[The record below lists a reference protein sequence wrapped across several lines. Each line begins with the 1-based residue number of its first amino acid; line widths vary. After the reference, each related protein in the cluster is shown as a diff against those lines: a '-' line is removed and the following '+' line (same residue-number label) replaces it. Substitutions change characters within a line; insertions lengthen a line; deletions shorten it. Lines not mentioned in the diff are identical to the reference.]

1 MKTKMTVE
9 SFKAKVLPLIH
20 SGCKSVEDMQAK
32 AAVFLTD
39 IELVDDDGTAVEVAD
54 LDWKELGG
62 DVETKGEERTYTLD
76 AKQLEDAI
84 QKAIAPLQ
92 KEIKRR
98 DKPGQ
103 ISVGDPLN
111 IKTWGV
117 VRNFSGATNREKSEK
132 AYMFGQWFMGINGN
146 RKAREFCESR
156 GIMFVKESGGIE
168 TKVHQEGTNTTGGYL
183 VPEQFMNDLI
193 DLRLEYGVFRRNANI
208 VPMTSD
214 TSSRPRRVSGLTP
227 YFVGES
233 TAGTQSTMAWDRVTL
248 VAKKLMVLT
257 KTSNEL
263 NEDAAVSI
271 GDKIA
276 GEIAYAFA
284 NKEDSC
290 GFLGTGNAA
299 TYGGIVGVN
308 QGLINING
316 VDEGG
321 GLIETATSVAFS
333 SVVLG
338 DFHRLVSILPTYARR
353 APKFYCSPLVND
365 QVLQKLAYA
374 SGGATAMEIVNGVPR
389 PTFLGYPVEMVEVM
403 SVSATAGEV
412 FCLFGDLSLAAD
424 FGDRRSTAIA
434 TSDSALNAFEQDEIV
449 VRGTERFDINC
460 HDLGTSSAAGPIVGL
475 IMYTA

>member
-9 SFKAKVLPLIH
+9 SFKAKVLPLL
-20 SGCKSVEDMQAK
+20 STGCKSADELQAK
-32 AAVFLTD
+32 AAAFIGDDYELTNDSGEAVELDAADLVIEAKAAPEPTAD
-39 IELVDDDGTAVEVAD
+39 IEAAVTTAVGKAMTAYESKARGRKPIAD
-54 LDWKELGG
+54 
-62 DVETKGEERTYTLD
+62 
-76 AKQLEDAI
+76 
-84 QKAIAPLQ
+84 
-92 KEIKRR
+92 IK
-98 DKPGQ
+98 
-103 ISVGDPLN
+103 VGDPLN
-111 IKTWGV
+111 IKTWGRV
-117 VRNFSGATNREKSEK
+117 KNFSGATEREKAEK
-132 AYMFGQWFMGINGN
+132 AYSFGQWFMGINGS

-183 VPEQFMNDLI
+183 VPDQFMNDMI
-193 DLRLEYGVFRRNANI
+193 DLRLEYGVFRRNANV

-214 TSSRPRRVSGLTP
+214 TASRPRRVSGLTP

-233 TAGTQSTMAWDRVTL
+233 AAGTQSTLGWDRVSLT
-248 VAKKLMVLT
+248 AKKLMVLT

-271 GDKIA
+271 GDKVA

-284 NKEDSC
+284 NKEDAC
-290 GFLGTGNAA
+290 GFIGTGNAA
-299 TYGGIVGVN
+299 TYGGIVGLTA
-308 QGLINING
+308 GLTNING

-353 APKFYCSPLVND
+353 SPKFYCSPLVND
-365 QVLQKLAYA
+365 QVLQRLAYA
-374 SGGATAMEIVNGVPR
+374 SGGVTAMEVVNGVPR
-389 PTFLGYPVEMVEVM
+389 PTFMGYPVEFVEVM
-403 SVSATAGEV
+403 SVAATAGEV
-412 FCLFGDLSLAAD
+412 FCLFGDLSQAAD

-460 HDLGTSSAAGPIVGL
+460 HDLGSATVAGPIVGL
-475 IMYTA
+475 VMYTA